1 MQINILT
8 IFPNFFTSPLD
19 EGLVK
24 KARESNLIDI
34 KVTDI
39 RDFSRDKHRSV
50 DDTPFGGGAGMVMM
64 VEPLAYA
71 LDSILVDIT
80 LAEDKD
86 KYAVILTSA
95 QGRRFDQEKAK
106 ELCKK
111 ERLIIICGHYKG
123 VDERIKSLYDL
134 EELSIGDY
142 VLTGGEI
149 PALVI
154 MDSVMRL
161 IPGFMGNFQ
170 SAETD
175 SFYQGL
181 LGYPEYTRPAEF
193 KGLKVPEVLLSGDHE
208 KIRLWRRKEALK
220 KTLKQ
225 RPELLDKIELNKE
238 DKKLLSEI
246 EKERQLP

>member
-1 MQINILT
+1 MQIDILT
-8 IFPNFFTSPLD
+8 IFPNFFASPLN
-19 EGLVK
+19 EGLLK
-24 KARESNLIDI
+24 KAREGNLIDI
-34 KVTDI
+34 DVFDI
-39 RDFSRDKHRSV
+39 RDFTRDRHRSV

-64 VEPLAYA
+64 VEPLALA
-71 LDSILVDIT
+71 LDSILSDAAP
-80 LAEDKD
+80 AENKD
-86 KYAVILTSA
+86 KYSIILTSA
-95 QGRRFDQEKAK
+95 QGKRFDQEKAK

-111 ERLIIICGHYKG
+111 EQLIIICGHYKG
-123 VDERIKSLYDL
+123 VDERIKLLYDL

-175 SFYQGL
+175 SFYEGL

-193 KGLKVPEVLLSGDHE
+193 KGLKVPEVLLSGNHE

-220 KTLKQ
+220 KTLRQ
-225 RPELLDKIELNKE
+225 RPELLHNIELSKE

-246 EKERQLP
+246 EKEK